1 MKKFQSGL
9 ILFLVSLFAG
19 GCATQMSLEEFEA
32 CIWGTSLAG
41 AAVGGAVGNVGG
53 AAAGTAGG
61 AIIGAFICGPVGEAP
76 APAPEQPAQ
85 AGHFWIDDQDADGVR
100 DGDDKCPFTPEGVA
114 VDADGC
120 ELDGDGDG
128 VPDYLDQCPD
138 TPHGTVVDT
147 RGCSYVIATL
157 QNVHFAFDSAT
168 LTSEGKSILDRV
180 VPVIK
185 SSSSTNI
192 SVEGHT

>member
-1 MKKFQSGL
+1 M
-9 ILFLVSLFAG
+9 LVV
-19 GCATQMSLEEFEA
+19 T
-32 CIWGTSLAG
+32 
-41 AAVGGAVGNVGG
+41 
-53 AAAGTAGG
+53 AAGTAGG
-61 AIIGAFICGPVGEAP
+61 AIIGAFICGPIGEAP

-192 SVEGHT
+192 SVEGHTDSTGSDSYNLDLFTAQGQVCCELPCFTRCSCFTT